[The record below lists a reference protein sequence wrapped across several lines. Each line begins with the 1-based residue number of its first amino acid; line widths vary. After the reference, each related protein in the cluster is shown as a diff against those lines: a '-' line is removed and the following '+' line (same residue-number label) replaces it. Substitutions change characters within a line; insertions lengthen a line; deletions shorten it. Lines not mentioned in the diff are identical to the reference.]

1 MPLPYSGMSVYA
13 ALCQFFYEKWHDFGY
28 ATSVLLKNKLNSPY
42 VSYISFIGQ
51 PQPPPHPPPPPLT
64 YTAHTHTHTH
74 NFTED
79 FRCQEYC
86 GPNTFGGGGG
96 GGGIYLRCT
105 SEISVL
111 MIFELVRY
119 WLYYNFAFSRM
130 RLSGK
135 QFTSKPWI
143 SKQLPTPYAL

>member
-28 ATSVLLKNKLNSPY
+28 ATRVLLKNKLNSPY
-42 VSYISFIGQ
+42 VSYKSFTGQ
-51 PQPPPHPPPPPLT
+51 PNPPPHPPPQLSEKDKQT
-64 YTAHTHTHTH
+64 D
-74 NFTED
+74 TEV

-86 GPNTFGGGGG
+86 GPNTFEGG

-105 SEISVL
+105 SEIYVL
-111 MIFELVRY
+111 MIWELVRY
-119 WLYYNFAFSRM
+119 WLHYNFAFSRM

-143 SKQLPTPYAL
+143 SKQLPTPYLL